1 MASTRMTRMS
11 GAGNTFLFWDA
22 RFQKVPRESRS
33 GIARFLCDSFT
44 GFYTDGLVFIDHQAG
59 MNGDFQWDFYNSD
72 GSHAE
77 MCGNAARCAAL
88 YFNQKAAGP
97 AEVSF
102 MTTAG
107 LIKARVLEPQLVE
120 VLMPEL
126 NDEGKFLSIQI
137 QKKASEFFFVNTGVP
152 HLVVEDEP
160 NDELAKLL
168 RHAPELGAAG
178 ANITFF
184 TEVGP
189 GEVEAITFERG
200 VENFTLACG
209 TGAVAAAAFS
219 KMKNPL
225 LRKHQVEMPGGSLR
239 VEWVSNKQALLTG
252 PAQFEF
258 DLVFEEALYE
268 GN

>member
-22 RFQKVPRESRS
+22 RFQKVPKEARS

-44 GFYTDGLVFIDHQAG
+44 GFYTDGLVFIDHHSEL
-59 MNGDFQWDFYNSD
+59 MGDFQWDFYNSD

-88 YFNQKAAGP
+88 YFNQKSGGP

-102 MTTAG
+102 LTPAG
-107 LIKARVLEPQLVE
+107 LIKARILEPQLVE

-126 NDEGKFLSIQI
+126 QEDGKFVSIHF
-137 QKKASEFFFVNTGVP
+137 QKKPSEFFFVNTGVP
-152 HLVVEDEP
+152 HLVVEEEP
-160 NDELAKLL
+160 NEELAQIL
-168 RHAPELGAAG
+168 RRAPELGEAG
-178 ANITFF
+178 ANVTFF
-184 TEVGP
+184 TEVTP
-189 GEVEAITFERG
+189 GEVEAITYERG

-225 LRKHQVEMPGGSLR
+225 LRKHQVEMPGGRLN
-239 VEWVSNKQALLTG
+239 VEWVSNRQALLTG

-258 DLVFEEALYE
+258 DLFFEEAIYE
-268 GN
+268 NN